1 MVVMLVGFCIVI
13 VVFFIDYFYGYLNE
27 VVGWNLILFIVFRLI
42 SGVVVVGV
50 LFYFLVKVLDKIG
63 VIKLFRLVVKEDY
76 DNL

>member
-13 VVFFIDYFYGYLNE
+13 VVFLIDYFYGYLNE